1 MHAASIERLR
11 IGGCGFVRERPKTP
25 ACVLCCG
32 VQSDKPPEALL
43 AQAAGGMPSTTDPIA
58 AVTACDSVLM
68 LARASGVVNRYSLP
82 HLTLDATHVL
92 RCRPQVRVDRAAPA

>member
-1 MHAASIERLR
+1 MQYSLSGGALVAVAVCASVQKWPP
-11 IGGCGFVRERPKTP
+11 GYF
-25 ACVLCCG
+25 LCRG

-92 RCRPQVRVDRAAPA
+92 RCRPQVRAYRAAPA